1 MNLLKPHLIII
12 RSLLFILFDSIALW
26 AAKVPKHN
34 QLKLILLIRQ
44 DRIGDFILWLD
55 TAKEYRK
62 YYPPENYKIILIG
75 NAIWSDLAKGLPF
88 WDEVLPVNVKAF
100 KALSRYRW
108 NILRKVRNFGANI
121 AIQPTYSREFYH
133 GDSLIRASN
142 AYKKVSSAGNMS
154 NRDRLKKWLAN
165 RWHTELIPA
174 TTISLTEL
182 ERNAEFFSCLSG
194 EDYHCIY
201 PKLNLPKSMMQQLHE
216 GDFFYVLVPGASTNL
231 KKWPPECFAKLAE
244 KIFRHTNW
252 PGIICGTQKEHLLSE
267 NILKHCNA
275 PLKNMSGQT
284 SLPELVR
291 LLDQCQITISND
303 TGTAH
308 ISSAVETKTLCV
320 LGGGHFGRFAPY
332 PEISGGTNSL
342 KVVYHKMPCYGCNW
356 ECIYHIKEEEPAPCI
371 SNISIDAVWKEVE
384 KIIEAKVN

>member
-1 MNLLKPHLIII
+1 MNLLKPYLIII

-108 NILRKVRNFGANI
+108 NILRKVRNFGAKI

-142 AYKKVSSAGNMS
+142 ASKKVSSAGNMS
-154 NRDRLKKWLAN
+154 NRNQLKSNLAD
-165 RWHTELIPA
+165 RWHTELIP
-174 TTISLTEL
+174 SSPEQLSEL
-182 ERNAEFFSCLSG
+182 ERNAEFFSGFIKKLYLPSYPELELSCDCKIQ
-194 EDYHCIY
+194 ELKH
-201 PKLNLPKSMMQQLHE
+201 KS
-216 GDFFYVLVPGASTNL
+216 FYILSLGAN
-231 KKWPPECFAKLAE
+231 KKYREWPYKYYAKIAQ
-244 KIFRHTNW
+244 KIHKKTGW
-252 PGIICGTQKEHLLSE
+252 LGLICGAENEFYLGEHIKKLCDAPLQNYTGQTTLSE
-267 NILKHCNA
+267 LTCLLAKSQIL
-275 PLKNMSGQT
+275 
-284 SLPELVR
+284 
-291 LLDQCQITISND
+291 ISNE

-308 ISSAVETKTLCV
+308 IANAVGTPTVCI
-320 LGGGHFGRFAPY
+320 LGGGHFGRFVPY
-332 PEISGGTNSL
+332 PELSGKINNL
-342 KVVYHKMPCYGCNW
+342 KVVYYKMPCYGCDW
-356 ECIYHIKEEEPAPCI
+356 KCVYHIKDEDPAPCI
-371 SNISIDAVWKEVE
+371 SNISVDAVWNEV
-384 KIIEAKVN
+384 KILL

>member
-1 MNLLKPHLIII
+1 MNLLKPYLIII

-75 NAIWSDLAKGLPF
+75 NAIWSDLAKELPF

-108 NILRKVRNFGANI
+108 NILRKVRNFGAKI

-142 AYKKVSSAGNMS
+142 ASKKVSSAGNMS
-154 NRDRLKKWLAN
+154 NRDQLKSILAD
-165 RWHTELIPA
+165 RWHTELIP
-174 TTISLTEL
+174 SSPEQLSEL
-182 ERNAEFFSCLSG
+182 ERNAEFFSGFIKKKYLPSYPELELSG
-194 EDYHCIY
+194 DCKIQEL
-201 PKLNLPKSMMQQLHE
+201 KRKS
-216 GDFFYVLVPGASTNL
+216 FYILSLGAN
-231 KKWPPECFAKLAE
+231 KKYREWPYKYYAKIAQ
-244 KIFRHTNW
+244 KIHKKTGW
-252 PGIICGTQKEHLLSE
+252 LGLICGAENEFYLGEHIKKLCDAPLQNYTGQTTLSE
-267 NILKHCNA
+267 LTCLLAKSQIL
-275 PLKNMSGQT
+275 
-284 SLPELVR
+284 
-291 LLDQCQITISND
+291 ISNE

-308 ISSAVETKTLCV
+308 IANAVGTPTVCI
-320 LGGGHFGRFAPY
+320 LGGGHFGRFVPY
-332 PEISGGTNSL
+332 PELSGKINNL
-342 KVVYHKMPCYGCNW
+342 KVVYHKMPCYGCDW
-356 ECIYHIKEEEPAPCI
+356 KCVYHIKDEDPAPCI
-371 SNISIDAVWKEVE
+371 SNISVDAVWNEV
-384 KIIEAKVN
+384 KILL

>member
-1 MNLLKPHLIII
+1 MNLLKPYLIII

-75 NAIWSDLAKGLPF
+75 NAIWSDLAKELPF

-108 NILRKVRNFGANI
+108 NILRKVRNFGAKI

-142 AYKKVSSAGNMS
+142 ASKKVSSAGNMS
-154 NRDRLKKWLAN
+154 NRDQLKSILAD
-165 RWHTELIPA
+165 RWHTELIP
-174 TTISLTEL
+174 SSPEQLSEL
-182 ERNAEFFSCLSG
+182 ERNAEFFSGFIKKLYLPSYPELELSG
-194 EDYHCIY
+194 DCNIQEL
-201 PKLNLPKSMMQQLHE
+201 KRKS
-216 GDFFYVLVPGASTNL
+216 FYILSLGAN
-231 KKWPPECFAKLAE
+231 KKYREWPYKYYAKIAQ
-244 KIFRHTNW
+244 KIHKKTGW
-252 PGIICGTQKEHLLSE
+252 LGLICGAENEFYLGEHIKKLCDAPLQNYTGQTTLSE
-267 NILKHCNA
+267 LTCLLAKSQIL
-275 PLKNMSGQT
+275 
-284 SLPELVR
+284 
-291 LLDQCQITISND
+291 ISNE

-308 ISSAVETKTLCV
+308 IANAVGTPTVCI
-320 LGGGHFGRFAPY
+320 LGGGHFGRFVPY
-332 PEISGGTNSL
+332 PELSGKINNL
-342 KVVYHKMPCYGCNW
+342 KVVYYKMPCYGCDW
-356 ECIYHIKEEEPAPCI
+356 KCVYHIKDEDPAPCI
-371 SNISIDAVWKEVE
+371 SNISVDAVWNEV
-384 KIIEAKVN
+384 KILL

>member
-1 MNLLKPHLIII
+1 MNLLKPYLIII

-100 KALSRYRW
+100 KAFSRYRW
-108 NILRKVRNFGANI
+108 NILRKVRNFGAKI

-142 AYKKVSSAGNMS
+142 ASKKVSSAGNMS
-154 NRDRLKKWLAN
+154 NRDRLKTILAD
-165 RWHTELIPA
+165 RWHTELIP
-174 TTISLTEL
+174 SSPEQLSEL
-182 ERNAEFFSCLSG
+182 ERNAEFFSGFIKKLYLPSYPELELSCDCNIQ
-194 EDYHCIY
+194 EL
-201 PKLNLPKSMMQQLHE
+201 KRKS
-216 GDFFYVLVPGASTNL
+216 FYILSLGAN
-231 KKWPPECFAKLAE
+231 KKYREWPYKYYAKIAQ
-244 KIFRHTNW
+244 KIHKKTGW
-252 PGIICGTQKEHLLSE
+252 LGLICGAENEFYLGEHIKKLCDAPLQNYTGQTTLSE
-267 NILKHCNA
+267 LTCLLAKSQIL
-275 PLKNMSGQT
+275 
-284 SLPELVR
+284 
-291 LLDQCQITISND
+291 ISNE

-308 ISSAVETKTLCV
+308 IANAVGTPTVCI
-320 LGGGHFGRFAPY
+320 LGGGHFGRFVPY
-332 PEISGGTNSL
+332 PELSGKINNL
-342 KVVYHKMPCYGCNW
+342 KVVYYKMPCYGCDW
-356 ECIYHIKEEEPAPCI
+356 KCVYHIKDEDPAPCI
-371 SNISIDAVWKEVE
+371 SNISVDAVWNEV
-384 KIIEAKVN
+384 KILL

>member
-1 MNLLKPHLIII
+1 MNLLKPYLIII

-108 NILRKVRNFGANI
+108 NILRKVRNFGAKI

-142 AYKKVSSAGNMS
+142 ASKKVSSAGNMS
-154 NRDRLKKWLAN
+154 NRNQLKSNLAD
-165 RWHTELIPA
+165 RWHTELIP
-174 TTISLTEL
+174 SSPEQLSEL
-182 ERNAEFFSCLSG
+182 ERNAEFFSGFIKKLYLPSYPELELSCDCKIQ
-194 EDYHCIY
+194 ELKH
-201 PKLNLPKSMMQQLHE
+201 KS
-216 GDFFYVLVPGASTNL
+216 FYILSLGAN
-231 KKWPPECFAKLAE
+231 KKYREWPYKYYAKIAQ
-244 KIFRHTNW
+244 KIHKKTGW
-252 PGIICGTQKEHLLSE
+252 LGLICGAENEFYLGEHIKKLCDAPLQNYTGKTTLSE
-267 NILKHCNA
+267 LTCLLAKSQIL
-275 PLKNMSGQT
+275 
-284 SLPELVR
+284 
-291 LLDQCQITISND
+291 ISNE
-303 TGTAH
+303 TGTVH
-308 ISSAVETKTLCV
+308 IANAVGTPTVCI
-320 LGGGHFGRFAPY
+320 LGGGHFGRFVPY
-332 PEISGGTNSL
+332 PELSGKINNL
-342 KVVYHKMPCYGCNW
+342 KVVYYKMPCYGCDW
-356 ECIYHIKEEEPAPCI
+356 KCVYHIKDEDPAPCI
-371 SNISIDAVWKEVE
+371 SNISVDAVWNEV
-384 KIIEAKVN
+384 KILL

>member
-1 MNLLKPHLIII
+1 MNLLKPYLIII

-108 NILRKVRNFGANI
+108 NILRKVRNFGAKI

-142 AYKKVSSAGNMS
+142 ASKKVSSAGNMS
-154 NRDRLKKWLAN
+154 NRNQLKSNLAD
-165 RWHTELIPA
+165 RWHTELIP
-174 TTISLTEL
+174 SSPEQLSEL
-182 ERNAEFFSCLSG
+182 ERNAEFFSGFIKKLYLPSYPELELSCDCNIQ
-194 EDYHCIY
+194 EL
-201 PKLNLPKSMMQQLHE
+201 KRKS
-216 GDFFYVLVPGASTNL
+216 FYILSLGAN
-231 KKWPPECFAKLAE
+231 KKYREWPYKYYAKIAQ
-244 KIFRHTNW
+244 KIHKKTGW
-252 PGIICGTQKEHLLSE
+252 LGLICGAENEFYLGEHIKKLCDAPLQNYTGQTTLSE
-267 NILKHCNA
+267 LTCLLAKSQIL
-275 PLKNMSGQT
+275 
-284 SLPELVR
+284 
-291 LLDQCQITISND
+291 ISNE

-308 ISSAVETKTLCV
+308 IANAVGTPTVCI
-320 LGGGHFGRFAPY
+320 LGGGHFGRFVPY
-332 PEISGGTNSL
+332 PELSGKINNL
-342 KVVYHKMPCYGCNW
+342 KVVYHKMPCYGCDW
-356 ECIYHIKEEEPAPCI
+356 KCVYHIKDEDPAPCI
-371 SNISIDAVWKEVE
+371 SNISVDAVWNEV
-384 KIIEAKVN
+384 KILL

>member
-1 MNLLKPHLIII
+1 MTILKPYLIII

-34 QLKLILLIRQ
+34 QLEPILLIRQ

-108 NILRKVRNFGANI
+108 NILRKVRNFGAKI

-142 AYKKVSSAGNMS
+142 ASKKVSSAGNMS
-154 NRDRLKKWLAN
+154 NRNQLKSNLAD
-165 RWHTELIPA
+165 RWHTELIP
-174 TTISLTEL
+174 SSPEQLSEL
-182 ERNAEFFSCLSG
+182 ERNAEFFSGFIKKLYLPSYPELELSG
-194 EDYHCIY
+194 DCKIQEL
-201 PKLNLPKSMMQQLHE
+201 KRKS
-216 GDFFYVLVPGASTNL
+216 FYILSLGAN
-231 KKWPPECFAKLAE
+231 KKYREWPYKYYAKIAQ
-244 KIFRHTNW
+244 KIHKKTGW
-252 PGIICGTQKEHLLSE
+252 LGLICGAENEFYLGEHIKKLCDAPLQNYTGQTTLSE
-267 NILKHCNA
+267 LTCLLAKSQIL
-275 PLKNMSGQT
+275 
-284 SLPELVR
+284 
-291 LLDQCQITISND
+291 ISNE

-308 ISSAVETKTLCV
+308 IANAVGTPTVCI
-320 LGGGHFGRFAPY
+320 LGGGHFGRFVPY
-332 PEISGGTNSL
+332 PELSGKINNL
-342 KVVYHKMPCYGCNW
+342 KVVYYKMPCYGCDW
-356 ECIYHIKEEEPAPCI
+356 KCVYHIKDEDPAPCI
-371 SNISIDAVWKEVE
+371 SNISVDAVWNEV
-384 KIIEAKVN
+384 KILL

>member
-1 MNLLKPHLIII
+1 MNLLKPYLIII

-34 QLKLILLIRQ
+34 QLEPILLIRQ

-108 NILRKVRNFGANI
+108 NILRKVRNFGAKI

-142 AYKKVSSAGNMS
+142 ASKKVSSAGNMS
-154 NRDRLKKWLAN
+154 NRNQLKSNLAD
-165 RWHTELIPA
+165 RWHTELIP
-174 TTISLTEL
+174 SSPEQLSEL
-182 ERNAEFFSCLSG
+182 ERNAEFFSGFIKKLYLPSYPELELSCDCNIQ
-194 EDYHCIY
+194 EL
-201 PKLNLPKSMMQQLHE
+201 KRKS
-216 GDFFYVLVPGASTNL
+216 FYILSLGAN
-231 KKWPPECFAKLAE
+231 KKYREWPYKYYAKIAQ
-244 KIFRHTNW
+244 KIHKKTGW
-252 PGIICGTQKEHLLSE
+252 LGLICGAENEFYLGEHIKKLCDAPLQNYTGQTTLSE
-267 NILKHCNA
+267 LTCLLAKSQIL
-275 PLKNMSGQT
+275 
-284 SLPELVR
+284 
-291 LLDQCQITISND
+291 ISNE

-308 ISSAVETKTLCV
+308 IANAVGTPTVCI
-320 LGGGHFGRFAPY
+320 LGGGHFGRFVPY
-332 PEISGGTNSL
+332 PELSGKINNL
-342 KVVYHKMPCYGCNW
+342 KVVYYKMPCYGCDW
-356 ECIYHIKEEEPAPCI
+356 KCVYHIKDEDPAPCI
-371 SNISIDAVWKEVE
+371 SNISVDAVWNEV
-384 KIIEAKVN
+384 KILL

>member
-1 MNLLKPHLIII
+1 MNLLKPYLIII

-108 NILRKVRNFGANI
+108 NILRKVRNFGAKI

-142 AYKKVSSAGNMS
+142 ASKKVSSAGNMS
-154 NRDRLKKWLAN
+154 NRNQLKSILAD
-165 RWHTELIPA
+165 RWHTELIP
-174 TTISLTEL
+174 SSPEQLSEL
-182 ERNAEFFSCLSG
+182 ERNAEFFSGFIKKLYLPSYPELELSG
-194 EDYHCIY
+194 DCNIKEL
-201 PKLNLPKSMMQQLHE
+201 KRKS
-216 GDFFYVLVPGASTNL
+216 FYILSLGAN
-231 KKWPPECFAKLAE
+231 KKYREWPYKYYAKIAQ
-244 KIFRHTNW
+244 KIHKKTGW
-252 PGIICGTQKEHLLSE
+252 LGLICGTENEFDLGEHIKKLCDAPLQNYTGQTTLSE
-267 NILKHCNA
+267 LTCLLAKSQIL
-275 PLKNMSGQT
+275 
-284 SLPELVR
+284 
-291 LLDQCQITISND
+291 ISNE

-308 ISSAVETKTLCV
+308 IANAVGTPTVCI
-320 LGGGHFGRFAPY
+320 LGGGHFGRFVPY
-332 PEISGGTNSL
+332 PELSGKINNL
-342 KVVYHKMPCYGCNW
+342 KVVYHKMPCYGCDW
-356 ECIYHIKEEEPAPCI
+356 KCVYHIKDEDPAPCI
-371 SNISIDAVWKEVE
+371 SNISVDAVWNEV
-384 KIIEAKVN
+384 KILL

>member
-1 MNLLKPHLIII
+1 MNLLKPYLIII

-34 QLKLILLIRQ
+34 QLEPILLIRQ

-108 NILRKVRNFGANI
+108 NILRKVRNFGAKI

-142 AYKKVSSAGNMS
+142 ASKKVSSAGNMS
-154 NRDRLKKWLAN
+154 NRNQLKSNLAD
-165 RWHTELIPA
+165 RWHTELIP
-174 TTISLTEL
+174 SSPEQLSEL
-182 ERNAEFFSCLSG
+182 ERNAEFFSGFIKKLYLPSYPELELSG
-194 EDYHCIY
+194 DCNIQEL
-201 PKLNLPKSMMQQLHE
+201 KRKS
-216 GDFFYVLVPGASTNL
+216 FYILSLGAN
-231 KKWPPECFAKLAE
+231 KKYREWPYKYYAKIAQ
-244 KIFRHTNW
+244 KIHKKTGW
-252 PGIICGTQKEHLLSE
+252 LGLICGAENEFDLGEHIKKICDAPLQNYSGRTTLSE
-267 NILKHCNA
+267 LTCLLVKSQIL
-275 PLKNMSGQT
+275 
-284 SLPELVR
+284 
-291 LLDQCQITISND
+291 ISNE

-308 ISSAVETKTLCV
+308 IANAVGTPTVCI

-332 PEISGGTNSL
+332 PELSGKPRRL
-342 KVVYHKMPCYGCNW
+342 KVVYHKMPCYGCDW
-356 ECIYHIKEEEPAPCI
+356 KCVYHIKDEEPAPCI
-371 SNISIDAVWKEVE
+371 SNISVDAVWE
-384 KIIEAKVN
+384 KVLPLLTS

>member
-1 MNLLKPHLIII
+1 MNLLKPYLIII

-108 NILRKVRNFGANI
+108 NILRKVRNFGAKI

-142 AYKKVSSAGNMS
+142 ASKKVSSAGNMS
-154 NRDRLKKWLAN
+154 NRDQLKSILAD
-165 RWHTELIPA
+165 RWHTELIP
-174 TTISLTEL
+174 SSPEQLSEL
-182 ERNAEFFSCLSG
+182 ERNAEFFSGFIKKLYLPSYPELELSG
-194 EDYHCIY
+194 DCNIQEL
-201 PKLNLPKSMMQQLHE
+201 KRKS
-216 GDFFYVLVPGASTNL
+216 FYILSLGAN
-231 KKWPPECFAKLAE
+231 KKYREWPYKYYAKIAQ
-244 KIFRHTNW
+244 KIHKKTGW
-252 PGIICGTQKEHLLSE
+252 LGLICGAENEFYLGEHIKKLCDAPLQNYTGQTTLSE
-267 NILKHCNA
+267 LTCLLAKSQIL
-275 PLKNMSGQT
+275 
-284 SLPELVR
+284 
-291 LLDQCQITISND
+291 ISNE

-308 ISSAVETKTLCV
+308 IANAVGTPTVCI
-320 LGGGHFGRFAPY
+320 LGGGHFGRFVPY
-332 PEISGGTNSL
+332 PELSGKINNL
-342 KVVYHKMPCYGCNW
+342 KVVYYKMPCYGCDW
-356 ECIYHIKEEEPAPCI
+356 KCVYHIKDEDPAPCI
-371 SNISIDAVWKEVE
+371 SNISVDAVWNEV
-384 KIIEAKVN
+384 KILL

>member
-1 MNLLKPHLIII
+1 MNLLKPYLIII

-108 NILRKVRNFGANI
+108 NILRKVRNFGAKI

-142 AYKKVSSAGNMS
+142 ASKKVSSAGNMS
-154 NRDRLKKWLAN
+154 NRNQLKSNLAD
-165 RWHTELIPA
+165 RWHTELIP
-174 TTISLTEL
+174 SSPEQLSEL
-182 ERNAEFFSCLSG
+182 ERNAEFFSGFIKKLYLPSYPELELSCDCNIQ
-194 EDYHCIY
+194 EL
-201 PKLNLPKSMMQQLHE
+201 KRKS
-216 GDFFYVLVPGASTNL
+216 FYILSLGAN
-231 KKWPPECFAKLAE
+231 KKYREWPYKYYAKIAQ
-244 KIFRHTNW
+244 KIHKKTGW
-252 PGIICGTQKEHLLSE
+252 LGLICGAENEFYLGEHIKKLCDAPLQNYTGQTTLSE
-267 NILKHCNA
+267 LTCLLAKSQIL
-275 PLKNMSGQT
+275 
-284 SLPELVR
+284 
-291 LLDQCQITISND
+291 ISNE
-303 TGTAH
+303 TGTVH
-308 ISSAVETKTLCV
+308 IANAVGTPTVCI
-320 LGGGHFGRFAPY
+320 LGGGHFGRFVPY
-332 PEISGGTNSL
+332 PELSGKINNL
-342 KVVYHKMPCYGCNW
+342 KVVYYKMPCYGCDW
-356 ECIYHIKEEEPAPCI
+356 ECVYHIKDEDPAPCI
-371 SNISIDAVWKEVE
+371 SNISVDAVWNEV
-384 KIIEAKVN
+384 KILL